1 MLDST
6 GRRDT
11 VQTVI
16 TPGQI
21 ACLLA
26 YAGFLALWSYA
37 ELIALHRYTC
47 TNDCFHGIHV
57 PPCTS
62 TAKHYVCLC
71 RHGKGTVDEEHA
83 SPKES
88 VQSMQPL
95 AVGQRSPQPH
105 LGTAKDQQVDV
116 GVARSGFVR

>member
-21 ACLLA
+21 ACLFA

-37 ELIALHRYTC
+37 ELIALSRYAL
-47 TNDCFHGIHV
+47 IHDYSHDIHML
-57 PPCTS
+57 P
-62 TAKHYVCLC
+62 HVCSVECCLSVC
-71 RHGKGTVDEEHA
+71 RHGKGTIDEEHA

-88 VQSMQPL
+88 VQAMQPL
-95 AVGQRSPQPH
+95 AVGQRSPQAH
-105 LGTAKDQQVDV
+105 MGTAKDQQADV
-116 GVARSGFVR
+116 SVSRSGFAR